1 MVTLHTARV
10 ERLAPGSVLSTDRGE
25 LTVGSSRPHQQRLL
39 VRFDR
44 IPDRDAAES
53 WRGVV
58 LSAEPLD
65 DPDDDTLWV
74 HQVVGAELV
83 DQHGRSHGRVQA
95 VLDNPASDLLELED
109 GRLVPSVFIVDYQPG
124 VRVAVEVPSGLLD
137 DPDDGSG
144 A

>member
-1 MVTLHTARV
+1 M
-10 ERLAPGSVLSTDRGE
+10 
-25 LTVGSSRPHQQRLL
+25 
-39 VRFDR
+39 
-44 IPDRDAAES
+44 
-53 WRGVV
+53 

-83 DQHGRSHGRVQA
+83 GQHGRSHGRVQA

-137 DPDDGSG
+137 GDDDGSG

>member
-1 MVTLHTARV
+1 MTAQPPSSLPPNPEPCLNV
-10 ERLAPGSVLSTDRGE
+10 EITS
-25 LTVGSSRPHQQRLL
+25 
-39 VRFDR
+39 
-44 IPDRDAAES
+44 
-53 WRGVV
+53 
-58 LSAEPLD
+58 
-65 DPDDDTLWV
+65 
-74 HQVVGAELV
+74 ELV

-137 DPDDGSG
+137 GDDDGSG